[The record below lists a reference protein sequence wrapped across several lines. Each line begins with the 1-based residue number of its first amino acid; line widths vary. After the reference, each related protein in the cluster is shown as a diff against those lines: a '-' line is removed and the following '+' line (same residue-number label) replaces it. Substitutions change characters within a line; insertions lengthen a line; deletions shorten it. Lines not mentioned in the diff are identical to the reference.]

1 VVTRDGKPWLAYG
14 VMGGDMQPQGHVQVF
29 LNMVV
34 FGMNPQE
41 AGEAARAR
49 EVDGA
54 VAVESGVAEDV
65 LAALRAKG
73 HRMVQSPGGFGGF
86 QGILIDRERG
96 VLIGASENGKDGCAL
111 GY

>member
-1 VVTRDGKPWLAYG
+1 
-14 VMGGDMQPQGHVQVF
+14 MGGDMQPQGHVQVL
-29 LNMVV
+29 LNMLV

-54 VAVESGVAEDV
+54 AALESGIGEVVREG
-65 LAALRAKG
+65 LRAKG
-73 HRMVQSPGGFGGF
+73 HRIVASPGSFGGF
-86 QGILIDRERG
+86 QGILIDRENG
-96 VLIGASENGKDGCAL
+96 VLHGASDPRKDGCAA